1 MRSSGYVLLITALV
15 LLFLGVLV
23 LPYSLLARLNA
34 ERGLTSSSSL
44 QALYLAEAGAQEAIA
59 RLDVNPNNPSAG
71 SVVYVCQ
78 GTGTTCGPASPD
90 YVGCY
95 TYATAQPADCTAPS
109 LSGGTSVN
117 LWALGKTKDGT
128 IRWVRFT
135 YRTTDQT
142 ILSWEVLP

>member
-1 MRSSGYVLLITALV
+1 MRPSGYLLLIVALAMV
-15 LLFLGVLV
+15 FLGVLL

-34 ERGLTSSSSL
+34 ERTLGSTASL
-44 QALYLAEAGAQEAIA
+44 QALYLAEAAAQEAIA
-59 RLDVNPNNPSAG
+59 RLDVNPNNPQAG

-95 TYATAQPADCTAPS
+95 TYATSQPADCTTPS
-109 LSGGTSVN
+109 LSGGNSVTF
-117 LWALGKTKDGT
+117 WALGKTKDGAV
-128 IRWVRFT
+128 RWVRVN

-142 ILSWEVLP
+142 IQSWEVFP